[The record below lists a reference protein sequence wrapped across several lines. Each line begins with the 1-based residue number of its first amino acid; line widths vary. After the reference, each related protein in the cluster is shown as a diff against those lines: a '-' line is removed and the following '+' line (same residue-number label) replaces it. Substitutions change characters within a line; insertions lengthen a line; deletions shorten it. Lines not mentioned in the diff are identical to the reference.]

1 MTTWLSQGQVLRAL
15 TRRISIGEIGVGKEH
30 HFRSLIR
37 IIMMLSDDKSVF
49 RGSKKLTARKRLR
62 ASDLADHCVLQ
73 ELPSLADDR
82 PSQQQ
87 FVCSPQCQHNFK
99 ISMRRKIDH
108 QPDKTIWYTRGL
120 RSRRGGLA
128 VIVST
133 QRGWIR
139 MMVLPLLADHNT
151 HHLDSRSL
159 LSTECGR
166 TILRD
171 TSDTQPINP
180 ILWFAF

>member
-37 IIMMLSDDKSVF
+37 IIMM
-49 RGSKKLTARKRLR
+49 
-62 ASDLADHCVLQ
+62 LADHCVLQ